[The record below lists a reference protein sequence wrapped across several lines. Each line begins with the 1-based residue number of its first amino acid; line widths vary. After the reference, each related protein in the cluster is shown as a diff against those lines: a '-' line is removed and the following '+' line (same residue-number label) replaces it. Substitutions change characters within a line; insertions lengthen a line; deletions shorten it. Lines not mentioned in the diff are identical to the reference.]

1 MIACTWLSELP
12 VVMTRAR
19 LPLLFCFVLQAC
31 VSVDEAQLRPGIF
44 DIATPAT
51 GFINSEDRARVI
63 LDLRARELCPQGF
76 GRFSESRIVDRRAIE
91 FVVWRI
97 ACTIK

>member
-1 MIACTWLSELP
+1 
-12 VVMTRAR
+12 MTRAG
-19 LPLLFCFVLQAC
+19 LPLLLCFILQAC
-31 VSVDEAQLRPGIF
+31 VSVDEAQLRSGVF

-63 LDLRARELCPQGF
+63 LGLRARELCPAGF
-76 GRFSESRIVDRRAIE
+76 DRLSESRIVDRNASE

-97 ACTIK
+97 ACRTK